1 MDRRRPPPSPSALF
15 FPRWR
20 EVWGADLSS
29 HFDSPIVRYIQR
41 VNAPVTAAPSLQTAP
56 ALAAPSSR
64 TRSRDLYRVV
74 WRWHFYAGLLIAP
87 FLLIAAATG
96 VLLVY
101 APELRV
107 MCYPDRYLSSGSSS
121 TAALTLDEQYRIARA
136 AQPNA
141 KIETILVEGPE
152 RTTLF
157 TMKRGDG
164 PPQILAVDPRDKSRT
179 VSFKAKDDWLGDIE
193 NFHRRLFMGTTGRI
207 ITELVT
213 GWAMIMAITGI
224 FLWWPRGKSWRA
236 TALKIRFRQ
245 GAYLALRDSHAVIGA
260 VVALLVIVQAFSGLT
275 MSLVEGGLIKTY
287 LLRVPPRTAPVERR
301 GGEGASNHEFHDE
314 GPALSWETARLLAVK
329 EGFAD
334 VPLSLRRVARGAVV
348 VTERP
353 RFGAATPRSIEI
365 DTAGQV
371 VRRFVDPR
379 TAPLFS
385 RIAKSVH
392 LGTIGGGWSLI
403 LSLVVAAI
411 LAGLCVTGCVMWW
424 IRRPPG
430 RWGMPPR
437 VKDARLSWGV
447 LAATLLVALLL
458 PLAGASMLVAWVAD
472 RLWQRFT
479 LRAAQSSGVVEQH
492 HSSEVTN

>member
-1 MDRRRPPPSPSALF
+1 M
-15 FPRWR
+15 
-20 EVWGADLSS
+20 
-29 HFDSPIVRYIQR
+29 
-41 VNAPVTAAPSLQTAP
+41 TAAPSLQTAP
-56 ALAAPSSR
+56 ALAALSSR
-64 TRSRDLYRVV
+64 TRSRDLYRIV

-87 FLLIAAATG
+87 FLLISAATG

-107 MCYPDRYLSSGSSS
+107 MSYPDRYLSSGSTSA
-121 TAALTLDEQYRIARA
+121 AALTLDEQYLIARA
-136 AQPNA
+136 AQPEA
-141 KIETILVEGPE
+141 KIETILVDGPE

-164 PPQILAVDPRDKSRT
+164 PPRMLAVDPYEKSRT

-224 FLWWPRGKSWRA
+224 FLWWPRGKFWRES
-236 TALKIRFRQ
+236 ALKIRFRQ

-260 VVALLVIVQAFSGLT
+260 LVALLVIAQAFSGLT
-275 MSLVEGGLIKTY
+275 MSLVEGGLIKSY
-287 LLRVPPRTAPVERR
+287 LLRVPPRTAPAERR
-301 GGEGASNHEFHDE
+301 GGVDVNNHESHDN
-314 GPALSWETARLLAVK
+314 GPALSWEAARLIAVK
-329 EGFAD
+329 TGFTD
-334 VPLSLRRVARGAVV
+334 VPLSLRRAARGAVV

-353 RFGAATPRSIEI
+353 RFGAAAPRSVEI
-365 DTAGQV
+365 DAAGQI
-371 VRRFVDPR
+371 VRRFTDPR

-385 RIAKSVH
+385 RVAKSVH
-392 LGTIGGGWSLI
+392 LGTIGGGWSLM
-403 LSLVVAAI
+403 LSLVVAVI
-411 LAGLCVTGCVMWW
+411 LAGLCVTGCIMWW

-430 RWGMPPR
+430 RWGMPAR

-447 LAATLLVALLL
+447 LTAILLVALLV
-458 PLAGASMLVAWVAD
+458 PVAGASMLVAWAAD

-479 LRAAQSSGVVEQH
+479 LRAAQSSGAAE
-492 HSSEVTN
+492 